1 MSIND
6 IGKEGERMARLIL
19 KNTFKVDSLMQADWM
34 CEKDGTW
41 YCVEVKHKEP
51 FEPPPFKGH
60 GLQAY
65 QADMRMRFYKEM
77 KIRCLFLVVDMDGTI
92 YWQWLDELEKTEYF
106 TTRNGI
112 RIYDIKHFVIAGK
125 MAA

>member
-112 RIYDIKHFVIAGK
+112 RIYVIKHFVIAGK